1 MEGVHD
7 LSFHSTDGEK
17 GTKREE
23 ETKKKKLLN
32 YAESSWVQQKPN
44 RYDVQRNL

>member
-23 ETKKKKLLN
+23 ETKKKKTTKLCRILMGSTK
-32 YAESSWVQQKPN
+32 AK
-44 RYDVQRNL
+44 

>member
-23 ETKKKKLLN
+23 ETKKKN
-32 YAESSWVQQKPN
+32 Y
-44 RYDVQRNL
+44 